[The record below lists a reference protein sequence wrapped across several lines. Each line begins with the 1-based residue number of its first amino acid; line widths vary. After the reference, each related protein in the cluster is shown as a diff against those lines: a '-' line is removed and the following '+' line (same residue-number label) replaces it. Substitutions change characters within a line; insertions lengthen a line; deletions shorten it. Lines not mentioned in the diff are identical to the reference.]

1 MEEIELEGLGAN
13 GQDNSDSQSDLEA
26 TTARIPP
33 SIVELD
39 NLLDENGYGT
49 FHIFL
54 VLICGWVLASDSIEV
69 TGVSYVIPVL
79 DNCTNKDLPPDLYP
93 TKLQSGALNAI
104 IFVGIIFG
112 SYFWGGLADI
122 FGRKFILII
131 SLTVNGAF
139 GLASA
144 FSPNFVAFMIFR
156 FCSGFGV
163 GGSVPV
169 VFSYFSEFYSKRYT
183 NVFIIALA
191 SFWTVGRLYA
201 SVFAWIVIP
210 RSIDIGQYKNIS
222 WRVFLILCTVPCFT
236 SALVLLVLPE
246 SPGFLFS
253 KNKDEKALK
262 VVRRIRKCQIP
273 IIRSKNSE
281 ITIESSDEDENNDS
295 DKTTLIKESD
305 HNIQVNTTPS
315 LKTKIIQKAKIIVS
329 ATVELF
335 KPPYLR
341 PNLVMIVVFFT
352 LSFGY
357 YGLTLWFPEYFKYI
371 EYGLNDTCVASS
383 NDSLK
388 DNRIYLDSLYASA
401 ATVPGIVAGL
411 LLIRVVGSK
420 ILLVTS
426 MVLSALST
434 FAIWGVPKTSE
445 NVVILSCVFTGV
457 STTGW
462 IALDVIVP
470 ELIPSH
476 LRSTAFGLQS
486 AIGRIGS
493 IIGILIF
500 GRLITV
506 SPFLPILIVASL
518 LTVGGISILAAPG
531 QKDRKLPI
539 TLFIQYLI
547 KKTRH

>member
-1 MEEIELEGLGAN
+1 L
-13 GQDNSDSQSDLEA
+13 
-26 TTARIPP
+26 
-33 SIVELD
+33 
-39 NLLDENGYGT
+39 
-49 FHIFL
+49 IFDAISAIHF
-54 VLICGWVLASDSIEV
+54 VVCGWALASDSIEV

-253 KNKDEKALK
+253 
-262 VVRRIRKCQIP
+262 V
-273 IIRSKNSE
+273 SS
-281 ITIESSDEDENNDS
+281 IE
-295 DKTTLIKESD
+295 L
-305 HNIQVNTTPS
+305 
-315 LKTKIIQKAKIIVS
+315 
-329 ATVELF
+329 
-335 KPPYLR
+335 
-341 PNLVMIVVFFT
+341 
-352 LSFGY
+352 
-357 YGLTLWFPEYFKYI
+357 
-371 EYGLNDTCVASS
+371 
-383 NDSLK
+383 
-388 DNRIYLDSLYASA
+388 
-401 ATVPGIVAGL
+401 
-411 LLIRVVGSK
+411 
-420 ILLVTS
+420 
-426 MVLSALST
+426 
-434 FAIWGVPKTSE
+434 
-445 NVVILSCVFTGV
+445 
-457 STTGW
+457 
-462 IALDVIVP
+462 
-470 ELIPSH
+470 
-476 LRSTAFGLQS
+476 
-486 AIGRIGS
+486 
-493 IIGILIF
+493 
-500 GRLITV
+500 
-506 SPFLPILIVASL
+506 ASL
-518 LTVGGISILAAPG
+518 CQLSL
-531 QKDRKLPI
+531 
-539 TLFIQYLI
+539 
-547 KKTRH
+547 